1 MKKVF
6 LLIILFAFLFTACA
20 PVGGTGIPASPVPVS
35 AEPTAPAHRLSEDGR
50 IILTVGAFQTD
61 SSISSEGDLSSWTW
75 LKKAVDRFNGQNQE
89 YLVEI
94 RSYGDAGSADALYQL
109 NSEILSGD
117 MPDLLATYGMP
128 EESYARK
135 GLLLDLYE
143 WYDKD
148 LFFAGPLRS
157 METEGRLYSVSSS
170 IELVSFYGLRSVLG
184 EAEGYSLDDV
194 YGAWECFYT
203 GENAFIPRF
212 NGLYT
217 FLILT
222 GMRMDEWVDL
232 SSAACRFDSLEFLSL
247 LKFCQKLPG
256 EAVTTQSEAYA
267 QGKMTAEQ
275 IDALCVKNHDALL
288 GMLFIQG
295 GVGNILGECASYL
308 TPLEGED
315 IVYAGVPGTDPAAA
329 GCIGELPLAVSA
341 RCGEPE
347 GARQFLDSLWDL
359 KYRQVYENEMRSI
372 PLMRSVLEDYIRS
385 YREHSARTY
394 KDENGETYTALY
406 FAEMVMPFRD
416 DDLNAFLDQIENA
429 SVPVPY
435 TFSMKADPIIAEEAL
450 AFFSGAQS
458 AEQTAKNIQTR
469 YSIYLKEQ
477 KQEE

>member
-1 MKKVF
+1 MKKV
-6 LLIILFAFLFTACA
+6 LLLFALFVFLFSACA
-20 PVGGTGIPASPVPVS
+20 PGGGGGTPASSVPASP
-35 AEPTAPAHRLSEDGR
+35 EPEAPAHRLSEDGR

-61 SSISSEGDLSSWTW
+61 SSIASEGDLSSWTL
-75 LKKAVDRFNGQNQE
+75 LKKAVDRFNGQNGE

-94 RSYGDAGSADALYQL
+94 RGYGDAGSADALYQL
-109 NSEILSGD
+109 NAEILGGD
-117 MPDLLATYGMP
+117 IPDLLVTCGMP
-128 EESYARK
+128 GESYARK

-143 WYDKD
+143 WYDKE

-157 METEGRLYSVSSS
+157 METEGRLYSVSPS

-184 EAEGYSLDDV
+184 EAEGYSLEDI

-217 FLILT
+217 FLVLA
-222 GMRMDEWVDL
+222 GMRMEEWVDL
-232 SSAACRFDSLEFLSL
+232 GSASCRFDSPEFLSL

-256 EAVTTQSEAYA
+256 EAAVTQSEAYA
-267 QGKMTAEQ
+267 QGKLSAEQ

-295 GVGNILGECASYL
+295 GVGSILGEYASYL

-315 IVYAGVPGTDPAAA
+315 IVYAGVPGTVPAAA
-329 GCIGELPLAVSA
+329 GCVSELPMAVSA

-372 PLMRSVLEDYIRS
+372 PLMRSVLEDYIRF

-394 KDENGETYTALY
+394 TDENGEAYTALY
-406 FAEMVMPFRD
+406 IAETITPLRD
-416 DDLNAFLDQIENA
+416 ADIDVFLNQIENA
-429 SVPVPY
+429 SVPVPNS
-435 TFSMKADPIIAEEAL
+435 FSMKVDPIVMEEAL

-469 YSIYLKEQ
+469 YGVYLAEQ
-477 KQEE
+477 K